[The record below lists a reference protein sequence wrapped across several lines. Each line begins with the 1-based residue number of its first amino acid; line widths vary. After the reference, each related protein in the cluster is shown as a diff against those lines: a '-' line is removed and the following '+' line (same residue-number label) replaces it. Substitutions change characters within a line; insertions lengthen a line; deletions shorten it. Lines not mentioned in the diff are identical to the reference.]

1 MEEEIIYK
9 EINNRTRYNINQNKL
24 GPVFPATVR
33 CHSLSVG
40 IHPGDVNPCLLAT
53 PGSCLIYYIHR
64 GGGYRTFVNEFCRSA
79 REVRSALGRSFL
91 CLCGF
96 AALASKMDT
105 ILGTKSHM
113 MQTFT
118 QGGTRVPVT
127 VVKTGPSV
135 VIQVKKTEKDGYGA
149 LQIGFGAKKVKG
161 ITKPLLGHLKKAIEA
176 QSAEREAQRGMA
188 PRFLRE
194 VRTAEEEYKAG
205 DVIVPSQVLK
215 PGDLVQVTGVSK
227 GKGFVGV
234 VGRWG
239 FAGGPKT
246 HGQSDRLRAP
256 GSIGRGTT
264 PGRVVK
270 GQKMAG
276 RMGQE
281 KATVKNL
288 RVMKLDEEKG
298 ELWLSGLVPG
308 ARGSLLVIRKL
319 GEAKKFDPLFVKE
332 TAEEAASDGSKE
344 DK

>member
-1 MEEEIIYK
+1 MGADMI
-9 EINNRTRYNINQNKL
+9 
-24 GPVFPATVR
+24 
-33 CHSLSVG
+33 
-40 IHPGDVNPCLLAT
+40 
-53 PGSCLIYYIHR
+53 
-64 GGGYRTFVNEFCRSA
+64 
-79 REVRSALGRSFL
+79 
-91 CLCGF
+91 
-96 AALASKMDT
+96 DT
-105 ILGTKSHM
+105 ILGTKLHM
-113 MQTFT
+113 VQTFT
-118 QGGTRVPVT
+118 QEGTRVPVT
-127 VVKTGPSV
+127 VVKTGPNV
-135 VIQVKKTEKDGYGA
+135 VTQIKRLEKDGYRA
-149 LQIGFGAKKVKG
+149 LQLGFGAKKIKD
-161 ITKPLLGHLKKAIEA
+161 ITKPLLGHLKGAIEKY
-176 QSAEREAQRGMA
+176 QISNIKNQKFA

-308 ARGSLLVIRKL
+308 ARGSLLVIKKL
-319 GEAKKFDPLFVKE
+319 GEAKRFEPIFTKE
-332 TAEEAASDGSKE
+332 IAGEAASDGSKGE
-344 DK
+344 